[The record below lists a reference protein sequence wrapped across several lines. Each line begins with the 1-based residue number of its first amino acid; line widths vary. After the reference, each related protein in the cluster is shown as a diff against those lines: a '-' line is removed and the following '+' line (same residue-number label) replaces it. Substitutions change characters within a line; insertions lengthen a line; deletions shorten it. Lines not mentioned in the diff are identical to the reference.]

1 MKSLNKSDKDTL
13 PCQSKDTLD
22 IMKENRAQNHLN
34 ILTFLSKLQ
43 KAYKKQIKLTQSFQN
58 MLYVLKWIKISKF
71 GVEKHQ
77 MGHSIGALGG
87 CFCRKKWILINM
99 MKISQKASTSSD
111 VELNSVIYN
120 HHVFAFYRRHTKEWC
135 TPLPP
140 HRPLFPLTTHLTYAI
155 INHEQ
160 LLAFDKLPLNLEQ
173 ARGQ

>member
-1 MKSLNKSDKDTL
+1 
-13 PCQSKDTLD
+13 
-22 IMKENRAQNHLN
+22 
-34 ILTFLSKLQ
+34 
-43 KAYKKQIKLTQSFQN
+43 
-58 MLYVLKWIKISKF
+58 
-71 GVEKHQ
+71 
-77 MGHSIGALGG
+77 
-87 CFCRKKWILINM
+87 M

-120 HHVFAFYRRHTKEWC
+120 HHVFAFYCRHTKEWC